1 MNKFDIR
8 IDPDKKE
15 WHVTLRDDF
24 CLQKEQLKKGEVVFT
39 YPIGNNKHTDM
50 KYIIGQLVTK
60 LVVHD
65 DNRFSSMD
73 NALGF
78 VPSDKFIPITVYSN
92 SPSKSPM
99 VERMFTKAIID
110 ETIRGYGVSAAMRV
124 DARLARYVKGAYVS
138 TIPTLENILT
148 LRDKMGKGNAR
159 LDIDTKLLFCSIGMV
174 INDLKP
180 DRNRMG
186 VSMEPD
192 VVDHFKYNSVAGNG
206 YKHFDI
212 PVPSTKNNIV
222 PFARVEL
229 KRILNDLKDYI
240 GRSETRIPPQVH
252 SFSAKPEV
260 RDVDAEAGKIRLIG
274 MVGHLHD
281 MISRITSTP
290 FITAWRRAPCNLIGS
305 SVWGS
310 LTQLLMMTLEIPEFN
325 DLDENVRLGVTVPK
339 QEKSILITFDIKGQ
353 DVSYKTAQLFI
364 FNLMKVLWC
373 DLSDKSTYSEFM
385 ELFAWEVGS
394 STVRLTQWF
403 GDQWYLII
411 ALMCSGSLVTADF
424 NTLFSYVMSVAA
436 LIKLLLPLKIHPM
449 EIKKRVKFAFY
460 GDDWIWKL
468 PYEWLPYLDE
478 DTTGY
483 PNELAKI
490 FRAWGIE
497 LKQGETQIYK
507 PDKYR
512 SNPFFTEIKNDEI
525 VKEGV
530 HFLQR
535 YFVKFDIKM
544 NPMGAKVEPKNP
556 NSQKKGYAW
565 ILPWRKTAAYATKL
579 ATDAW
584 GFKGKPGRKDSRDL
598 NPFLG
603 AYVKAFG
610 LLMDAGPNLKAHK
623 MIKEFMG
630 IIAAEHPMIP
640 KLSYEVCR
648 GPLNDM
654 MQKLGEKQLESMLPA
669 ITEIHSWPTNQS
681 FYYVVSRMSASED
694 FLTNKWPLYLPKFV
708 KSIGDKDNRKPI
720 IEKGEV
726 KYVPK

>member
-1 MNKFDIR
+1 MNAFDIR
-8 IDPDKKE
+8 INSEKKE
-15 WHVTLRDDF
+15 WRVTLRKD
-24 CLQKEQLKKGEVVFT
+24 LSLEKEQFKKGDVVFSF
-39 YPIGNNKHTDM
+39 PIGDNKHTDM

-65 DNRFSSMD
+65 DNRFSSLD

-92 SPSKSPM
+92 SPTKSPM
-99 VERMFTKAIID
+99 VERMFTNTIIN

-124 DARLARYVKGAYVS
+124 DAGLARYVSGAYVS
-138 TIPTLENILT
+138 TVPTLENIIT
-148 LRDKMGKGNAR
+148 LRDKMGKGSAK
-159 LDIDTKLLFCSIGMV
+159 LDIDKKLLFCAVGMV
-174 INDLKP
+174 INQLKP
-180 DRNRMG
+180 EVNRMG

-192 VVDHFKYNSVAGNG
+192 VVDHFKFNPVAGNG
-206 YKHFDI
+206 YKHFNI
-212 PVPSTKNNIV
+212 PMASTKNNIV
-222 PFARVEL
+222 PFARAEL
-229 KRILNDLKDYI
+229 KKILEELKDYI
-240 GRSETRIPPQVH
+240 GRSECRIPPQVH
-252 SFSAKPEV
+252 NFSAKPEV

-310 LTQLLMMTLEIPEFN
+310 LTQLLMLTLEIPEFN
-325 DLDENVRLGVTVPK
+325 DLDEQSRLGVTIPE
-339 QEKSILITFDIKGQ
+339 QEKSFLITFDIKGQ

-373 DLSDKSTYSEFM
+373 DLSDKSQYSEFM

-411 ALMCSGSLVTADF
+411 ALMCSGSLLTADF
-424 NTLFSYVMSVAA
+424 NTLFSYVMSTAA
-436 LIKLLLPLKIHPM
+436 LIKLLLPHKIHPM

-468 PYEWLPYLDE
+468 PYEWLSFVGE
-478 DTTGY
+478 DSIGY

-490 FRAWGIE
+490 FRTWGIE

-507 PDKYR
+507 PNKYR
-512 SNPFFTEIKNDEI
+512 GNPFFTEIKNDEI
-525 VKEGV
+525 VREGV

-535 YFVKFDIKM
+535 YFVKYDIKM
-544 NPMGAKVEPKNP
+544 RPVNP
-556 NSQKKGYAW
+556 NAQRNGYAW
-565 ILPWRKTAAYATKL
+565 ILPWRKTAAFATKL

-598 NPFLG
+598 NPYLG

-610 LLMDAGPNLKAHK
+610 LLMDAGPNLKAHR
-623 MIKEFMG
+623 MIKEFMSL
-630 IIAAEHPMIP
+630 IAQEHPLVP
-640 KLSYEVCR
+640 KISYEVCR

-654 MQKLGEKQLESMLPA
+654 IQKLGEKQVESMLPV
-669 ITEIHSWPTNQS
+669 ITEIYSWPTNAS
-681 FYYVVSRMSASED
+681 MRYVVSRMGMNDD
-694 FLTNKWPLYLPKFV
+694 FLVNKWPLYLPKFV
-708 KSIGDKDNRKPI
+708 RSVNDADNRKPVI
-720 IEKGEV
+720 RNGEIV
-726 KYVPK
+726 YVPK